1 MSNSRKEALQNLFP
15 SYTIEKKVNTYNFF
29 SSHYVCSTL
38 KIYSIPSTKLIEVLN
53 SVYPIK
59 NIYQISNNTNEI
71 AKNILLQ
78 YMQSKIF
85 RYKRNKK
92 FKPFYLN
99 FITTHSTDAVISNK
113 KELLEAYLTM
123 SKVLNKPISLNIS
136 SYRTI
141 VKKSKRWRQHF
152 IISI

>member
-1 MSNSRKEALQNLFP
+1 M
-15 SYTIEKKVNTYNFF
+15 
-29 SSHYVCSTL
+29 

>member
-1 MSNSRKEALQNLFP
+1 MLFRSKVLMSNSRKEALQNLFP

-59 NIYQISNNTNEI
+59 NIYKISNNTNEI

-99 FITTHSTDAVISNK
+99 FITTHSTDVGT
-113 KELLEAYLTM
+113 LD
-123 SKVLNKPISLNIS
+123 NIS
-136 SYRTI
+136 ANGFAFLTKDPYFVEDR
-141 VKKSKRWRQHF
+141 KSVV
-152 IISI
+152 

>member
-1 MSNSRKEALQNLFP
+1 MTFYRFKKWQKLFSNSRLSNTPSINISKVLMSNSRKEALQNLFP

-71 AKNILLQ
+71 AKNILLK

-85 RYKRNKK
+85 RYK
-92 FKPFYLN
+92 
-99 FITTHSTDAVISNK
+99 
-113 KELLEAYLTM
+113 
-123 SKVLNKPISLNIS
+123 
-136 SYRTI
+136 
-141 VKKSKRWRQHF
+141 Q
-152 IISI
+152 